1 MSSITKD
8 HQTQPSLKKTI
19 SIDEYKEESPNR
31 QLIDVINHIHSV
43 ASFDNLLDLTT
54 DWKLKDHQADSIKY
68 NGLTTYERLIDLV
81 LLPSDAKSRDEY
93 THIIKNQL
101 ERNHQQLKSVLN
113 MSPGT
118 TINENIIFGNP
129 TPCSKVFLFDIDNCL
144 YSKHLNIHMLMQI
157 FIRKYFQYILKLD
170 SYDAAKKL
178 NEKYYKQYGLAIK
191 GLINEHP
198 DLKIDPV
205 EYNSFVDDALPLHEI
220 IKPDLELRE
229 TLLKLKKSGKFEKM
243 WLYTNAYKSHA
254 LRCIVLL
261 GIADIFDG
269 LTFCDYEM
277 VSDMS
282 CKPDPSSY
290 WTMSEQVGLIGET
303 IEERLQNCYF
313 IDDSL
318 RNLEMGTKLNMENC
332 ILIDNDITEPYD
344 IEARENGKKI
354 NVVGKFQDLET
365 VFPELFE

>member
-1 MSSITKD
+1 MTSIPLT
-8 HQTQPSLKKTI
+8 KTI
-19 SIDEYKEESPNR
+19 SIDDYKEESPDKN
-31 QLIDVINHIHSV
+31 LIDIINHIHSV
-43 ASFDNLLDLTT
+43 KSFDHLLDLAN
-54 DWKLKDHQADSIKY
+54 DWKLRDHETDSIKY
-68 NGLTTYERLIDLV
+68 KGLTTYERLIDLV
-81 LLPSDAKSRDEY
+81 LLPGNAESRSEY
-93 THIIKNQL
+93 ISIIKNQL
-101 ERNHQQLKSVLN
+101 ERNNQQLKSILN
-113 MSPGT
+113 TTPGT
-118 TINENIIFGNP
+118 TINDNIIISTP

-157 FIRKYFQYILKLD
+157 LIRKYFQYILKLD
-170 SYDAAKKL
+170 SYDIAKKL

-229 TLLKLKKSGKFEKM
+229 TLLKIKQSGKFEKM

-277 VSDMS
+277 VNDMI
-282 CKPDPSSY
+282 CKPDPISY
-290 WTMSEQVGLIGET
+290 WNMTEQVGLRGDT
-303 IEERLQNCYF
+303 IEERLKECVF

-318 RNLEMGTKLNMENC
+318 RNLEMGMHLNMKKC
-332 ILIDNDITEPYD
+332 ILIDHDVTEPYLID
-344 IEARENGKKI
+344 AREANKKI
-354 NVVGKFQDLET
+354 NVIGRFKDLES
-365 VFPELFE
+365 VLPELF